1 MILGRLRL
9 PGHRLR
15 LPGRLIDRYLL
26 LQLLRPMT
34 LSLAFVLVAL
44 LMERV
49 LRLVDLIAAEGGPFG
64 AVATM
69 AATLLPHYLGL
80 ALPAAFFISI
90 LLLVARLAEDSEID
104 ALLASG
110 LSLVRIVMPFI
121 AAGLVLALMSLALF
135 GYVQP
140 HARYGYRAAL
150 HLVKHGGWTGAVPGG
165 SFVDAGNGVTLHA
178 AEADSTGRVLTGVLI
193 EERDADGRSVT
204 TTAAQGFLRSDPERS
219 GRLILVLVD
228 GSQMRVS
235 RGGAVSA
242 LTFETLTIGREFA
255 LADALFRPRGRD
267 ERELTLGELQ
277 DGVRT
282 GDGPVP
288 PAVMNGELHGRLV
301 QAASVAVLPLLAV
314 PMGIAAKRRR
324 RGAGM
329 VLAAVV
335 LVLFHHVLQ
344 VGQGLVELG
353 RVGPA
358 IGSWLPLSVLAAVAG
373 WMLFQ
378 MNERP
383 GRGPLDGALGAIDR
397 SIDAARAYIGRLA
410 GRPT

>member
-1 MILGRLRL
+1 MILG
-9 PGHRLR
+9 RLR

-121 AAGLVLALMSLALF
+121 AAGLVLALLSLALF

-193 EERDADGRSVT
+193 EERDGNGRSVT
-204 TTAAQGFLRSDPERS
+204 TTAAHGFLRSDPERS
-219 GRLILVLVD
+219 GRLILVLED

-267 ERELTLGELQ
+267 ERELTLDELR

-282 GDGPVP
+282 GNGPVP

-358 IGSWLPLSVLAAVAG
+358 IGSWLPLSILAAVAG

-397 SIDAARAYIGRLA
+397 SIDATRAYVARLA